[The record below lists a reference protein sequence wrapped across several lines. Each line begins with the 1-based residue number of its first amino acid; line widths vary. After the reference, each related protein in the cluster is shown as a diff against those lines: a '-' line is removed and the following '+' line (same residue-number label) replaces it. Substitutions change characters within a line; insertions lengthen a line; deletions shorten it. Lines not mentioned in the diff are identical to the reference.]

1 MKKLL
6 IVGLCLVSSASFGAE
21 LCTAGAPQQANL
33 SAGNATDFIKNSF
46 AIKCSANVYVSALQ
60 NNVAIAATGG
70 SAKGKNVFG
79 GTSAGGTIS
88 SVAACDATGCTSANV
103 SGQTQALLDKAT

>member
-33 SAGNATDFIKNSF
+33 TAGGATDFIKNSF
-46 AIKCSANVYVSALQ
+46 AVKCSANVYLSALQ
-60 NNVAIAATGG
+60 NNVAIAASGG
-70 SAKGKNVFG
+70 SAKGKNIFG
-79 GTSAGGTIS
+79 GSSAGGTVS
-88 SVAACDATGCTSANV
+88 SVGACTVTGCTSADV
-103 SGQTQALLDKAT
+103 SGKTQALLDAAT